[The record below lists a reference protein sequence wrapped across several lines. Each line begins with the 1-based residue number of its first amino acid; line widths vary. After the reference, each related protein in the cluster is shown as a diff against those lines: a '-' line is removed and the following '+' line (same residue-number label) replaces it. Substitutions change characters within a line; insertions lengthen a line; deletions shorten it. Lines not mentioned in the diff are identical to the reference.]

1 MALALMRLELI
12 MKSSVPAVMA
22 GIITIY
28 KLVVEV
34 LISNSLIDCISLY
47 GNLLQP
53 SASLSVGLSGLAAS
67 CAIRTLGD
75 AVLPRSPGYLW
86 A

>member
-1 MALALMRLELI
+1 MRLELI

-47 GNLLQP
+47 GNLLQL

-67 CAIRTLGD
+67 CAISTVGD